1 MSLSITIKIARRWL
15 PPIIQQKVKVTRN
28 RKENP
33 PKTIQIESIFHLPI
47 FIFYSQCILHYFPVN
62 FHALNSRKVIV
73 SHHTS
78 DDGKQSARR
87 AIKNFLG
94 VQMLHGRLF
103 KKAPWPPEASTIA
116 MGSGMLFFVRCL
128 ITIWK
133 LDCTDI
139 HFMFSAWDC
148 TTPKKCSL

>member
-1 MSLSITIKIARRWL
+1 
-15 PPIIQQKVKVTRN
+15 
-28 RKENP
+28 
-33 PKTIQIESIFHLPI
+33 
-47 FIFYSQCILHYFPVN
+47 
-62 FHALNSRKVIV
+62 
-73 SHHTS
+73 
-78 DDGKQSARR
+78 
-87 AIKNFLG
+87 
-94 VQMLHGRLF
+94 MLHGRLF

-148 TTPKKCSL
+148 TTPQEVFFIKFYCRFCLFQLPVLYIPLSPLFWKKVEKSSIL